1 MPSKKFGEA
10 KGPFIVWFFFTLYF
24 AITMLF
30 RGSSSGTFPSN
41 VTTSLILGLLIG
53 MLMSYGVVLAFL
65 VIFLAL
71 WEKRRSLKEII
82 SSIGLKKEGS
92 VESIFWSVALFPLL
106 IAVGSLLIVLSSFLG
121 PVPFLSASIP
131 NSEQIPLW
139 YRYYMIIYSFF
150 PVAIVEEAF
159 SRGYML
165 DRLIPLHPSSLVK
178 ALPAMLLSSFLF
190 TLWHVPGYLI
200 GYQFSIP
207 WVVGL
212 LAGNVFPISLVLSMA
227 YVRARK
233 RNIIGPVFIHFLLDA
248 MPIILALTST

>member
-1 MPSKKFGEA
+1 MPSKRFGEA
-10 KGPFIVWFFFTLYF
+10 KGPFVVWLFFTLYF
-24 AITMLF
+24 AITVLF

-53 MLMSYGVVLAFL
+53 MATSYGVVLVFL

-71 WEKRRSLKEII
+71 WEKRSLKEIF

-92 VESIFWSVALFPLL
+92 VKSIFWSVTLFPLL

-121 PVPFLSASIP
+121 PVPFLSASVL
-131 NSEQIPLW
+131 NSEQFPLW
-139 YRYYMIIYSFF
+139 YHYYMIIYSFF
-150 PVAIVEEAF
+150 PVAVVEEAF

-165 DRLIPLHPSSLVK
+165 DRLMPLHPSSLVK

-190 TLWHVPGYLI
+190 TLWHVPAYLI

-212 LAGNVFPISLVLSMA
+212 LAGNVFPISLVLSIA
-227 YVRARK
+227 YVRARN
-233 RNIIGPVFIHFLLDA
+233 RNIIGPVFTHFLLNA
-248 MPIILALTST
+248 MPVILALTST